1 MKLIWLLG
9 ILTFGGLYLSTE
21 SVFMAILTFIPAFVL
36 VLILYRGAVIFAI
49 EVIQPIWKW
58 LVK

>member
-1 MKLIWLLG
+1 
-9 ILTFGGLYLSTE
+9 
-21 SVFMAILTFIPAFVL
+21 MAILTFIPAFVL